1 MGWFVRVMMVLVVIR
16 MMRIT
21 ARSMFVIQLH
31 MLMFIMGRRGRMV
44 LFPIVLMVV
53 TMELTSHPVL
63 GSHRLIFSF
72 C

>member
-1 MGWFVRVMMVLVVIR
+1 MEWFVRVMVVLVFIR
-16 MMRIT
+16 IMRIM
-21 ARSMFVIQLH
+21 ARSMFVIRLY
-31 MLMFIMGRRGRMV
+31 MLMFITGRRGRMV